1 MDIVFLDLAKTFDKV
16 PRKRLVEKVAK
27 HGIGGRLYKVT
38 ENWLSGRKQRVCIK
52 GCESSWQAVL
62 SGVPQ
67 CSVLGPVLLLI
78 FINNLDEIIRN
89 FILKFADDTKVF
101 GKTID
106 DNDKCKLQEDLNKF
120 VSWAQKWKM
129 EFNVRTCKVMHTGNT
144 NNKFSYEMNG
154 KVLDKVLVETDL
166 GIMSDVKSSQQCVV
180 ACNKPNEVLGII
192 RRTISYKEQ

>member
-1 MDIVFLDLAKTFDKV
+1 MICVMLARSIKWGPTRLCVGLCVVFDLYID
-16 PRKRLVEKVAK
+16 
-27 HGIGGRLYKVT
+27 
-38 ENWLSGRKQRVCIK
+38 
-52 GCESSWQAVL
+52 
-62 SGVPQ
+62 
-67 CSVLGPVLLLI
+67 
-78 FINNLDEIIRN
+78 NLDEGIRN

-129 EFNVRTCKVMHTGNT
+129 EFNVRTCKVMHTGST